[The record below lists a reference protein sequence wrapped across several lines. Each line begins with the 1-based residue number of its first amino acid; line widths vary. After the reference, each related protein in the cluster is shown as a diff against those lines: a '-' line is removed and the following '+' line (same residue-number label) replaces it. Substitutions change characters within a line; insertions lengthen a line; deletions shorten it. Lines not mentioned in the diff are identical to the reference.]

1 MWFCSALGNLL
12 WLKFKRKS
20 TKSSSTSSTD
30 DNLSPDGKKLRHDAS
45 LSASELCESDEMLT
59 ILNMAGEV
67 IPKLEQVLEK
77 LENLER
83 YVKAV
88 DEKVSNL
95 QEKVDCFESF
105 KNKTQKKVKEL
116 EDGLDFAK
124 MERESFKEKFDKLK
138 CEINQLRDDKLYVEV
153 YVQRRENLRF
163 FGIKEEA
170 DREREVLDGFL
181 KTELGMENADQIEF
195 QRVHRVGKRVSS
207 SGKPRQ
213 IIARFLKYPQ
223 REEVMS
229 NARKLKGKNFG
240 ISPDLPSEILE
251 RRKKKMKQF
260 KQAKKDGKTAFFSRA
275 EPDKLFIDGVEM

>member
-1 MWFCSALGNLL
+1 MILL
-12 WLKFKRKS
+12 RTWQCCMAETVKRKS
-20 TKSSSTSSTD
+20 RKSSSASSTD
-30 DNLSPDGKKLRHDAS
+30 DNLSTDGKKLRHDAS
-45 LSASELCESDEMLT
+45 LSDSELCESDKVLS

-67 IPKLEQVLEK
+67 IPKFEVLEK
-77 LENLER
+77 LKNLER
-83 YVKAV
+83 YVKA
-88 DEKVSNL
+88 DNEKLVICRKRWIVSRL
-95 QEKVDCFESF
+95 S
-105 KNKTQKKVKEL
+105 KTKQKL
-116 EDGLDFAK
+116 EDTLDFAHT
-124 MERESFKEKFDKLK
+124 ERESFKEKFDKLK
-138 CEINQLRDDKLYVEV
+138 CEINQLRDEKLYMEV
-153 YVQRRENLRF
+153 YQRRENLRF

-170 DREREVLDGFL
+170 DMEDAREVLVGFL

-260 KQAKKDGKTAFFSRA
+260 KQAKKDGNTAFFSKA
-275 EPDKLFIDGVEM
+275 EPDKLFIDGVET

>member
-1 MWFCSALGNLL
+1 MAETV
-12 WLKFKRKS
+12 KRKS
-20 TKSSSTSSTD
+20 RKSSSTSYAD

-45 LSASELCESDEMLT
+45 LSDSELCESDEVLS

-95 QEKVDCFESF
+95 QEKVDCFEAF
-105 KNKTQKKVKEL
+105 KNKTEKKIKEL
-116 EDGLDFAK
+116 EDGLDFANT
-124 MERESFKEKFDKLK
+124 ERESFKEKFDKLK
-138 CEINQLRDDKLYVEV
+138 CEINQLRDEKLYMEV
-153 YVQRRENLRF
+153 YQRRENLRF

-170 DREREVLDGFL
+170 DKEDAREVLVGFL

-240 ISPDLPSEILE
+240 ISPDLSSEILE